1 MAQGI
6 DDLLALMAR
15 LRDPQGGCPWDRK
28 QTFRSIAPYT
38 VEEAYEVADAIDRED
53 LDDLKEELGDLL
65 FQVVFHSRMAE
76 EQGAFDFTDV
86 VDAIVAKMRRR
97 HPHVFGEAE
106 LRSAEEQTAAWEA
119 QKERERA
126 AKGDGGEPPGV
137 LHGVARS
144 LPAMVR
150 AEKLQKRAA
159 RAGFDWPEVSGVV
172 AKIEEELEEVSQ
184 EMVGEDPAALAD
196 EVGDLLFAC
205 VNLARH
211 VGVDPETALRGTN
224 AKFERRFSHVER
236 QLRARGISLEDSG
249 LEQMDAL
256 WGEAKRL
263 EKGDS
268 GPTHD

>member
-1 MAQGI
+1 MAHDI

-15 LRDPQGGCPWDRK
+15 LRDPRRGCPWDRK

-53 LDDLKEELGDLL
+53 MADLREELGDLL

-76 EQGAFDFTDV
+76 EQGAFAFADV
-86 VDAIVAKMRRR
+86 VEAIVEKMRRR
-97 HPHVFGEAE
+97 HPHVFGQEQA
-106 LRSAEEQTAAWEA
+106 RSAREQSVAWEA
-119 QKERERA
+119 QKARERE
-126 AKGDGGEPPGV
+126 AKGAAGEPAGV
-137 LHGVARS
+137 LHGVART

-172 AKIEEELEEVSQ
+172 AKIEEELEEVSH
-184 EMVGEDPAALAD
+184 EMAGEDPHALAD

-211 VGVDPETALRGTN
+211 LGVDPETALRGTN
-224 AKFERRFSHVER
+224 AKFERRFGYVEQ
-236 QLRARGISLEDSG
+236 QLRARGVALEDSG

-256 WGEAKRL
+256 WEEAKRR
-263 EKGDS
+263 ERE
-268 GPTHD
+268 